1 MDDKN
6 KLQQEQLFESAPGGI
21 AKLAFD
27 EMLSI
32 MYATDSFYTLIKKV
46 TDKATTKAPLAL
58 LQMVYSADI
67 IYVTQQLAVQKH
79 RKDNMLSL
87 NFRTLQQDGSFR
99 WVMITGNKTEE
110 TYQSGTKAVPV
121 YSCIAM
127 DATDIMVKY
136 KRLEQSNDYQRAITE
151 LSKDLYFEYEI
162 ATDTL
167 SFSEIFRE
175 VFGKDAV
182 LTGFR
187 QRLEKTKMIHPEELA
202 AVFGIYKS
210 MMSGRKQARFEL
222 RLINKEGNPCWYICY
237 ASIIFGDNKNP
248 YKVVGKL
255 STINPLR
262 KELEAPIPVPV
273 HKPQLDALTNVCNK
287 DSAEILIA
295 EAASK
300 QDADSLSAMML
311 IDIRNYKN
319 INEIRRTINGENIL
333 TTIGGL
339 LKTEFRTSD
348 IIGRVGLSDFVV
360 YIKSIP
366 SDKAVY
372 DKAEQICKAIEAL
385 YSYEHTK
392 NGITVS
398 IGITLQRGEQD
409 YQTLIANVNT
419 ALVLAKKVATSSF
432 EVFSGA
438 VNN

>member
-1 MDDKN
+1 MDDKDN
-6 KLQQEQLFESAPGGI
+6 LQQELLLQSAPGGI

-32 MYATDSFYTLIKKV
+32 LYANDTFYTLIKNV

-67 IYVTQQLAVQKH
+67 IYVTQQLATQKH
-79 RKDNMLSL
+79 RKDDKLNF

-110 TYQSGTKAVPV
+110 TYPSGTKAVPV

-127 DATDIMVKY
+127 DVTDIMVKY
-136 KRLEQSNDYQRAITE
+136 KKLEQTNDYQRVITE

-182 LTGFR
+182 LTGLGK
-187 QRLEKTKMIHPEELA
+187 RLEKTKMIHPEELT

-222 RLINKEGNPCWYICY
+222 RLINKEGIPCWYICY
-237 ASIIFGDNKNP
+237 ASIIFGENKNP

-262 KELEAPIPVPV
+262 KELEPPVY
-273 HKPQLDALTNVCNK
+273 KPQLDALTNVCTK
-287 DSAEILIA
+287 DSAEILIV

-300 QDADSLSAMML
+300 QEADSLSALML

-319 INEIRRTINGENIL
+319 INEIRRSINGENIL

-339 LKTEFRTSD
+339 LRNRFRASD
-348 IIGRVGLSDFVV
+348 IIGRVGLSEFVV
-360 YIKSIP
+360 YVKNIH
-366 SDKAVY
+366 SDKTVY
-372 DKAEQICKAIEAL
+372 DKAEQICKSIEAL

-392 NGITVS
+392 NGITVN
-398 IGITLQRGEQD
+398 IGITLQRGEQE
-409 YQTLIANVNT
+409 YQTLMANANT
-419 ALVLAKKVATSSF
+419 ALVLAKKGVTSSF
-432 EVFSGA
+432 EVFNGA
-438 VNN
+438 INN

>member
-1 MDDKN
+1 MDDKDN
-6 KLQQEQLFESAPGGI
+6 IQQELLLQSAPGGI

-32 MYATDSFYTLIKKV
+32 LYANDTFYTLIKNV
-46 TDKATTKAPLAL
+46 TDKATTKAPMAL

-67 IYVTQQLAVQKH
+67 IYVTQQLATQKH
-79 RKDNMLSL
+79 RKDDKFNF

-110 TYQSGTKAVPV
+110 TYPSGTKAVPV

-127 DATDIMVKY
+127 DVTDIMVKH
-136 KRLEQSNDYQRAITE
+136 KKLEQTNDYQRAITE

-182 LTGFR
+182 LTGLR
-187 QRLEKTKMIHPEELA
+187 KRLEKTKMIHPEELA

-222 RLINKEGNPCWYICY
+222 RLINKEGNACWYICY
-237 ASIIFGDNKNP
+237 ASIIFGENKNP

-262 KELEAPIPVPV
+262 RELEVPIY
-273 HKPQLDALTNVCNK
+273 KPQLDALTNVCTK
-287 DSAEILIA
+287 DSAEIMIA

-300 QDADSLSAMML
+300 QEADSLSAMML

-339 LKTEFRTSD
+339 LKDEVRDSD
-348 IIGRVGLSDFVV
+348 IIGRVGLSDFLV
-360 YIKSIP
+360 YIKNVH
-366 SDKAVY
+366 SDKTVF
-372 DKAEQICKAIEAL
+372 DMAEQICKSIEAL
-385 YSYEHTK
+385 HSYEHTK
-392 NGITVS
+392 SGISVS
-398 IGITLQRGEQD
+398 IGITLQRGEQE
-409 YQTLIANVNT
+409 YQTLLGNANT

-438 VNN
+438 INN